1 MKRLALLLPLL
12 ALAAGCARGPVAVSV
27 IGSSTVSSNALRA
40 AVGIRTIHELEWR
53 LHERREPAAASVL
66 SLWRLPLDSA
76 ATNAPATP

>member
-1 MKRLALLLPLL
+1 MKRLALLRPFL
-12 ALAAGCARGPVAVSV
+12 ALAAGCACGPVAVSA

-40 AVGIRTIHELEWR
+40 AVGVE
-53 LHERREPAAASVL
+53 AAASVL